1 MLFINISIKSNVVQ
15 ILMKICIFPIRPDF
29 RDIYTFSFTVVHF
42 SHSYL
47 FNIFSLQDL
56 PVTVGK
62 LKNLSNLNVDRNRLT
77 EIPIEVSDGL
87 KFVFPGQSFP
97 QSNNP

>member
-15 ILMKICIFPIRPDF
+15 ILMKICIFPMRPDF

-47 FNIFSLQDL
+47 FNILFVAGFARHCGQ
-56 PVTVGK
+56 V
-62 LKNLSNLNVDRNRLT
+62 
-77 EIPIEVSDGL
+77 EEFIES
-87 KFVFPGQSFP
+87 
-97 QSNNP
+97 